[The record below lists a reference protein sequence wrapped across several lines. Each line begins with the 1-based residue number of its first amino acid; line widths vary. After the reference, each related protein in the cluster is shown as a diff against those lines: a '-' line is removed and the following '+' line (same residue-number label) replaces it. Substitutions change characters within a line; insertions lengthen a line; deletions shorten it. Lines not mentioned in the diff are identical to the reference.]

1 MTIKTSALEHELKE
15 LELIGSFKGFQIWA
29 KGDRRALYDIEKREV
44 SLTYTENDDICQY
57 INEWEKIKNK
67 ENEPEKKNTM

>member
-1 MTIKTSALEHELKE
+1 MTTKTSALERELIGNG

-44 SLTYTENDDICQY
+44 SLTYTEKDDICEY
-57 INEWEKIKNK
+57 INKWEKIKQG
-67 ENEPEKKNTM
+67 EKG